1 MIYRLYRI
9 DIFSFVFLLDSQ
21 ENFSGSLG
29 LEGYIIETVRCIR
42 ILKEISFWINYLE
55 YTEEKISEN
64 GAEENTNHTHNGWEE
79 PAGKWNFNL
88 LNWLSDF

>member
-1 MIYRLYRI
+1 MIYRLYKI
-9 DIFSFVFLLDSQ
+9 DIFLFVFLLDSQ
-21 ENFSGSLG
+21 EISAVAWTRRLHNRNC
-29 LEGYIIETVRCIR
+29 VRCIR

-55 YTEEKISEN
+55 YKEEKVSEN

-88 LNWLSDF
+88 FNWLSDF